1 MRKLLRYLIASA
13 VAALFSVCAFAQVEE
28 PAPAGYKYVDSVIYT
43 PVPRVNETLAGRSIF
58 DVLPWRVKLHQTPSV
73 RNAVGTQIGKNRSAQ
88 TDGFRIRIYFDN
100 KQNSREASAES
111 EARFRKLFPGYN
123 TYRTFQNPFF
133 KVTVGDFRT
142 KADAQVALQRI
153 SRVFPD
159 AFIVKEKM
167 KFPVISDQ
175 VRVTVD
181 TVRMLVPIEPPKPA
195 DE

>member
-1 MRKLLRYLIASA
+1 MRRFFLIAFALLLSA
-13 VAALFSVCAFAQVEE
+13 QAFAQVEE
-28 PAPAGYKYVDSVIYT
+28 PAPAGYRYVDTIIYT
-43 PVPRVNETLAGRSIF
+43 AVPRVNEALAGKSVT
-58 DVLPWRVKLHQTPSV
+58 DVLPWRVKLHQSAAV
-73 RNAVGTQIGKNRSAQ
+73 KNAADAQIRKNKAEQ

-111 EARFRKLFPGYN
+111 EARFKKLFPGYN
-123 TYRTFQNPFF
+123 TYRTFKNPFF

-142 KADAQVALQRI
+142 KADAQVALHRI
-153 SRVFPD
+153 SRAFPD

-175 VRVTVD
+175 VRVTAD
-181 TVRMLVPIEPPKPA
+181 TVRMLVPIEPPKTS

>member
-1 MRKLLRYLIASA
+1 MKRLIILA
-13 VAALFSVCAFAQVEE
+13 VLAFGCLPGFAQVEE
-28 PAPAGYKYVDSVIYT
+28 PAPAGYKYVDSVIYHA
-43 PVPRVNETLAGRSIF
+43 VPRVNESLAGKS
-58 DVLPWRVKLHQTPSV
+58 VYEALPSGKVKLHQSA
-73 RNAVGTQIGKNRSAQ
+73 AVRSAVDSQIRKNITVQ

-100 KQNSREASAES
+100 KQNSREASSES
-111 EARFRKLFPGYN
+111 EQRFRRLFPGYN
-123 TYRTFQNPFF
+123 TYRTFKNPFF

-142 KADAQVALQRI
+142 KADAQIALQKI
-153 SRVFPD
+153 SRFFPD

-195 DE
+195 NE

>member
-1 MRKLLRYLIASA
+1 MKRLIIAFGALLLS
-13 VAALFSVCAFAQVEE
+13 LCAYAQTEQ
-28 PAPAGYKYVDSVIYT
+28 PAPAGYKYVDTIIYHA
-43 PVPRVNETLAGRSIF
+43 VPRVNETLSGKSVSK
-58 DVLPWRVKLHQTPSV
+58 VLPWRVKLHQSSSIENATESLV
-73 RNAVGTQIGKNRSAQ
+73 RKNKGTL

-111 EARFRKLFPGYN
+111 EARFKRLFPGYN
-123 TYRTFQNPFF
+123 TYRSFKNPFF

-153 SRVFPD
+153 VRVFPD
-159 AFIVKEKM
+159 AFIVKEQM

-175 VRVTVD
+175 VRVTAD

>member
-1 MRKLLRYLIASA
+1 MKRMIIAFGALLLSM
-13 VAALFSVCAFAQVEE
+13 CAFAQTEE
-28 PAPAGYKYVDSVIYT
+28 PAPAGYKYVDTIIYHA
-43 PVPRVNETLAGRSIF
+43 VPRVNESLNGKSVYKA
-58 DVLPWRVKLHQTPSV
+58 LPWRVKLHQSSSIENASDALV
-73 RNAVGTQIGKNRSAQ
+73 RKNKGTL

-111 EARFRKLFPGYN
+111 EARFKRLFPGYN
-123 TYRTFQNPFF
+123 TYRTFKNPFF

-142 KADAQVALQRI
+142 KSDAQVALQRI
-153 SRVFPD
+153 VRVFPD
-159 AFIVKEKM
+159 AFIVKEQM

-175 VRVTVD
+175 VRVTAD

>member
-1 MRKLLRYLIASA
+1 MKRLIIAFGALLLS
-13 VAALFSVCAFAQVEE
+13 LCAFAQTEE
-28 PAPAGYKYVDSVIYT
+28 PAPAGYKYVDTIIYHA
-43 PVPRVNETLAGRSIF
+43 VPRVNETLSGKSVSK
-58 DVLPWRVKLHQTPSV
+58 VLPWRVKLHQSSSIENATESLV
-73 RNAVGTQIGKNRSAQ
+73 RKNKGTL

-111 EARFRKLFPGYN
+111 EARFKRLFPGYN
-123 TYRTFQNPFF
+123 TYRSFKNPFF

-153 SRVFPD
+153 VRVFPD
-159 AFIVKEKM
+159 AFIVKEQM

-175 VRVTVD
+175 VRVTAD

>member
-1 MRKLLRYLIASA
+1 MKRLMIAFGALLLS
-13 VAALFSVCAFAQVEE
+13 LCAYAQTEQ
-28 PAPAGYKYVDSVIYT
+28 PAPAGYKYVDTIIYHA
-43 PVPRVNETLAGRSIF
+43 VPRVNETLSGKSVSK
-58 DVLPWRVKLHQTPSV
+58 VLPWRVKLHQSSSIENATESLV
-73 RNAVGTQIGKNRSAQ
+73 RKNKGTL

-111 EARFRKLFPGYN
+111 EARFKRLFPGYN
-123 TYRTFQNPFF
+123 TYRSFKNPFF

-153 SRVFPD
+153 VRVFPD
-159 AFIVKEKM
+159 AFIVKEQM

-175 VRVTVD
+175 VRVTAD

>member
-1 MRKLLRYLIASA
+1 MRRFLTAFGLLL
-13 VAALFSVCAFAQVEE
+13 LSVCAFAQTEE
-28 PAPAGYKYVDSVIYT
+28 PPKEGYKYIDTVIYKA
-43 PVPRVNETLAGRSIF
+43 VPRVNETLVGKTVN
-58 DVLPWRVKLHQTPSV
+58 DVLPGRVKVHQSPSIKLAADAQV
-73 RNAVGTQIGKNRSAQ
+73 RKNKTVQ

-111 EARFRKLFPGYN
+111 EARFKKLFPGYN
-123 TYRTFQNPFF
+123 TYRTFKNPYF

-142 KADAQVALQRI
+142 KADAQIALQKI

-159 AFIVKEKM
+159 AFIVSEKM

-181 TVRMLVPIEPPKPA
+181 TVRMQVPIAPAPPQN
-195 DE
+195 E

>member
-1 MRKLLRYLIASA
+1 MKRLIIAFGALLLS
-13 VAALFSVCAFAQVEE
+13 LCAFAQTEQ
-28 PAPAGYKYVDSVIYT
+28 PAPAGYKYVDTIIYHA
-43 PVPRVNETLAGRSIF
+43 VPRVNETLSGKSVSK
-58 DVLPWRVKLHQTPSV
+58 VLPWRVKLHQSSSIENATETLV
-73 RNAVGTQIGKNRSAQ
+73 RKNKGTL

-111 EARFRKLFPGYN
+111 EARFKRLFPGYN
-123 TYRTFQNPFF
+123 TYRSFKNPFF

-153 SRVFPD
+153 VRVFPD
-159 AFIVKEKM
+159 AFIVKEQM

-175 VRVTVD
+175 VRVTAD

>member
-1 MRKLLRYLIASA
+1 MKKFVLS
-13 VAALFSVCAFAQVEE
+13 VALAFCCFLGFAQVEE
-28 PAPAGYKYVDSVIYT
+28 PAPAGYKYIDSVVYNA
-43 PVPRVNETLAGRSIF
+43 VPRVNESLSGKTVF
-58 DVLPWRVKLHQTPSV
+58 EVLPWRIKIHQSASV
-73 RNAVGTQIGKNRSAQ
+73 RSAADAQVRKNKALQ
-88 TDGFRIRIYFDN
+88 TDGFRIRIFFDN

-111 EARFRKLFPGYN
+111 EARFRRLFPGYN

-142 KADAQVALQRI
+142 KADAQVALQHI
-153 SRVFPD
+153 ARVFPD

-175 VRVTVD
+175 VRVTTD
-181 TVRMLVPIEPPKPA
+181 TIRVLVPIAPPKT

>member
-1 MRKLLRYLIASA
+1 MKRLVLIAI
-13 VAALFSVCAFAQVEE
+13 AALCCFSAFSQVKE
-28 PAPAGYKYVDSVIYT
+28 PAPPAGYKYIDSVIYT
-43 PVPRVNETLAGRSIF
+43 PVPRINESLAGKSIF
-58 DVLPWRVKLHQTPSV
+58 EVLPGGVKVHQSTAIRS
-73 RNAVGTQIGKNRSAQ
+73 AVASQVGKNRALQ

-100 KQNSREASAES
+100 KQNSREASTES
-111 EARFRKLFPGYN
+111 EQRFRRLFPGYN
-123 TYRTFQNPFF
+123 TYRTFKNPFF

-142 KADAQVALQRI
+142 RADAQVALQRI

>member
-1 MRKLLRYLIASA
+1 MKRLLIAFG
-13 VAALFSVCAFAQVEE
+13 ALLISVCAFAQIEE
-28 PAPAGYKYVDSVIYT
+28 PAPEGYTYVDSVIYT
-43 PVPRVNETLAGRSIF
+43 PVPRVNETLSGKSVG
-58 DVLPWRVKLHQTPSV
+58 DVLPGRVKLHRSPSI
-73 RNAVGTQIGKNRSAQ
+73 RSAAESLIRKNRSEQ
-88 TDGFRIRIYFDN
+88 TDGYRIRIYFDN

-111 EARFRKLFPGYN
+111 EARFKRLFPGYN
-123 TYRTFQNPFF
+123 TYRTFKNPFF

-153 SRVFPD
+153 VRVFPD
-159 AFIVKEKM
+159 AFIVKEQM

-175 VRVTVD
+175 VRVTAD

>member
-1 MRKLLRYLIASA
+1 MKRLLIAFSA
-13 VAALFSVCAFAQVEE
+13 LLFSVCAFAQIEE
-28 PAPAGYKYVDSVIYT
+28 PAPPEGYKYVDSVIYT
-43 PVPRVNETLAGRSIF
+43 PVPRVNETLSGKSVS
-58 DVLPWRVKLHQTPSV
+58 DVLPGSVKLHRSFSIKSAAESLI
-73 RNAVGTQIGKNRSAQ
+73 RKNRGEQ

-111 EARFRKLFPGYN
+111 EARFKRLFPGYN
-123 TYRTFQNPFF
+123 TYRTFKNPFF

>member
-1 MRKLLRYLIASA
+1 MKRLIIAFGALLLS
-13 VAALFSVCAFAQVEE
+13 LCAYAQTEQ
-28 PAPAGYKYVDSVIYT
+28 PAPAGYKYVDTIIYHA
-43 PVPRVNETLAGRSIF
+43 VPRVNETLSGKSVSK
-58 DVLPWRVKLHQTPSV
+58 VLPWRVKLHQSSSIENATETLV
-73 RNAVGTQIGKNRSAQ
+73 RKNKGTL

-111 EARFRKLFPGYN
+111 EARFKRLFPGYN
-123 TYRTFQNPFF
+123 TYRSFKNPFF

-153 SRVFPD
+153 VRVFPD
-159 AFIVKEKM
+159 AFIVKEQM

-175 VRVTVD
+175 VRVTAD

>member
-1 MRKLLRYLIASA
+1 MKRLIIAFGALLLSW
-13 VAALFSVCAFAQVEE
+13 CAFAQTEE
-28 PAPAGYKYVDSVIYT
+28 PAPAGYKYVDSVIYRA
-43 PVPRVNETLAGRSIF
+43 VPRVNESLSGKQVA
-58 DVLPWRVKLHQTPSV
+58 DVLPGSVKLNQSPSIKGAVESLV
-73 RNAVGTQIGKNRSAQ
+73 RKNRATQ

-100 KQNSREASAES
+100 KQDSREASAES
-111 EARFRKLFPGYN
+111 EARFRRLFPGYN
-123 TYRTFQNPFF
+123 TYRTFKNPFF

-159 AFIVKEKM
+159 AFIVKEQM

-181 TVRMLVPIEPPKPA
+181 TVRMLVPIEPPQQQ

>member
-1 MRKLLRYLIASA
+1 MRRFLVAFGALL
-13 VAALFSVCAFAQVEE
+13 VSVCAFAQVQE
-28 PAPAGYKYVDSVIYT
+28 PPKEGYKWIDTVIYT
-43 PVPRVNETLAGRSIF
+43 PVPRLNESLVGKNVA
-58 DVLPWRVKLHQTPSV
+58 DVLPWRVKLHQSAYVKNAADLLV
-73 RNAVGTQIGKNRSAQ
+73 RKNKAVQ

-100 KQNSREASAES
+100 RQNAREASAES
-111 EARFRKLFPGYN
+111 EARFKRLFPGYN
-123 TYRTFQNPFF
+123 TYRTFKNPYF

-159 AFIVKEKM
+159 AFIVSEKM

-181 TVRMLVPIEPPKPA
+181 TVRMQVPIAPPQPN
-195 DE
+195 E

>member
-1 MRKLLRYLIASA
+1 MKRMIIAFGALLLS
-13 VAALFSVCAFAQVEE
+13 LCAFAQTEE
-28 PAPAGYKYVDSVIYT
+28 PAPAGYKYVDTIIYKA
-43 PVPRVNETLAGRSIF
+43 VPRVNESLSGKSVSR
-58 DVLPWRVKLHQTPSV
+58 VLPWRVKLHQSSSIENATDVLV
-73 RNAVGTQIGKNRSAQ
+73 RKNKGTM

-111 EARFRKLFPGYN
+111 EARFKRLFPGYN
-123 TYRTFQNPFF
+123 TYRTFKNPFF

-153 SRVFPD
+153 VRVFPD
-159 AFIVKEKM
+159 AFIVKEQM

-175 VRVTVD
+175 VRVTAD

>member
-1 MRKLLRYLIASA
+1 MKRLIIAFGALLLS
-13 VAALFSVCAFAQVEE
+13 LCAYAQTEQ
-28 PAPAGYKYVDSVIYT
+28 PAPAGYKYVDTIIYHA
-43 PVPRVNETLAGRSIF
+43 VPRVNETLSGKSVSK
-58 DVLPWRVKLHQTPSV
+58 VLPWRVKLHQSSSIE
-73 RNAVGTQIGKNRSAQ
+73 NATESLVHKNKGTL

-111 EARFRKLFPGYN
+111 EARFKRLFPGYN
-123 TYRTFQNPFF
+123 TYRSFKNPFF
-133 KVTVGDFRT
+133 TVTVGDFRT

-153 SRVFPD
+153 VRVFPD
-159 AFIVKEKM
+159 AFIVKEQM

-175 VRVTVD
+175 VRVTAD

>member
-1 MRKLLRYLIASA
+1 MKRLIIAFGALLLS
-13 VAALFSVCAFAQVEE
+13 LCAYAQTEQ
-28 PAPAGYKYVDSVIYT
+28 PAPAGYKYVDTIIYHA
-43 PVPRVNETLAGRSIF
+43 VSRVNETLSGKSVSK
-58 DVLPWRVKLHQTPSV
+58 VLPWRVKLHQSSSIENATESLV
-73 RNAVGTQIGKNRSAQ
+73 RKNKGTL

-111 EARFRKLFPGYN
+111 EARFKRLFPGYN
-123 TYRTFQNPFF
+123 TYRSFKNPFF

-153 SRVFPD
+153 VRVFPD
-159 AFIVKEKM
+159 AFIVKEQM

-175 VRVTVD
+175 VRVTAD

>member
-1 MRKLLRYLIASA
+1 MRRFLTAFGLLL
-13 VAALFSVCAFAQVEE
+13 LSVCAFAQTEE
-28 PAPAGYKYVDSVIYT
+28 PPKEGYKYIDTVIYKA
-43 PVPRVNETLAGRSIF
+43 VPRVNEALVGKTVN
-58 DVLPWRVKLHQTPSV
+58 DVLPGRVKVHQSPSIKLAADAQV
-73 RNAVGTQIGKNRSAQ
+73 RKNKTVQ

-111 EARFRKLFPGYN
+111 EARFKKLFPGYN
-123 TYRTFQNPFF
+123 TYRTFKNPYF

-142 KADAQVALQRI
+142 KADAQIALQKI

-159 AFIVKEKM
+159 AFIVSEKM

-181 TVRMLVPIEPPKPA
+181 TVRMQVPIAPAPPQN
-195 DE
+195 E

>member
-1 MRKLLRYLIASA
+1 MKRLIIAFGALLLS
-13 VAALFSVCAFAQVEE
+13 LCAFAQTEE
-28 PAPAGYKYVDSVIYT
+28 PAPAGYKYVDSVIYKA
-43 PVPRVNETLAGRSIF
+43 VPRVNESLNGKSISR
-58 DVLPWRVKLHQTPSV
+58 VLPWRVKLHQSASV
-73 RNAVGTQIGKNRSAQ
+73 ENAADAMVRKNKGTM

-100 KQNSREASAES
+100 KQDSREASAES
-111 EARFRKLFPGYN
+111 EARFKRLFPGYN
-123 TYRTFQNPFF
+123 TYRTFKNPFF

-159 AFIVKEKM
+159 AFIVKEQM

-181 TVRMLVPIEPPKPA
+181 TVRMLVPIAPPKQ